1 MEKEK
6 IKAKVEKITSAHLLS
21 LSARGFRILKS
32 NFDNH
37 DWLTSEGGIHP
48 IYFCQ
53 KIKQTNNLGAVSEN
67 PDYVKIFLCN
77 FIINNKKVDIIFFA
91 NFLNISLFFILLI
104 SKVDPIK
111 AIRFLLGTFYNCFSL
126 LYRK

>member
-1 MEKEK
+1 MSNGERK

-48 IYFCQ
+48 MYFCQ
-53 KIKQTNNLGAVSEN
+53 KSSN
-67 PDYVKIFLCN
+67 PITWVPFPRILTMSKSSF
-77 FIINNKKVDIIFFA
+77 V
-91 NFLNISLFFILLI
+91 ISL
-104 SKVDPIK
+104 
-111 AIRFLLGTFYNCFSL
+111 SL
-126 LYRK
+126 DLSPAYY